1 MQTDRKI
8 QNKAVQRIVRRNFKK
23 NRLQNTI
30 LILAVILVTVLMTVM
45 FGAGISMVNNVQLAN
60 ERIQGT
66 LANGFLWEA
75 SRNEMEEADT
85 LDEISEVGYQQYVAE
100 ALVAEQ
106 MGNNN
111 LIAMTAYDEVEWEQH
126 ILPTISGLEGKYPEN
141 ENEVMISEWSLE
153 KLGVKEPEDWYG
165 CHNRVSDTFRRDI
178 SAGVYALRIL

>member
-111 LIAMTAYDEVEWEQH
+111 LIAMTPMMK
-126 ILPTISGLEGKYPEN
+126 LSGSSIFFQPF
-141 ENEVMISEWSLE
+141 
-153 KLGVKEPEDWYG
+153 P
-165 CHNRVSDTFRRDI
+165 
-178 SAGVYALRIL
+178 A